1 MNGFWTNLYTNKKK
15 KKEVR
20 TEVYND
26 KLKKKTK

>member
-15 KKEVR
+15 KRVR
-20 TEVYND
+20 TEAYND